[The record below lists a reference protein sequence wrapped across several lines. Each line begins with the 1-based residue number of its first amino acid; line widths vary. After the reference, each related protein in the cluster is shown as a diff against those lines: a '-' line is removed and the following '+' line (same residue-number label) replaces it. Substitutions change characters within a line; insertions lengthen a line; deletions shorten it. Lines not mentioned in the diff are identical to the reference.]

1 LEADFNQMV
10 ENCLT
15 YNERETIYFRA
26 GVKMRDAGGSIIRQ
40 AR

>member
-1 LEADFNQMV
+1 MV

-15 YNERETIYFRA
+15 YNERDTIYFRA
-26 GVKMRDAGGSIIRQ
+26 GVRMRDTGGSIIRQ